1 MLSELSGLFGLLQ
14 APKDK
19 QSGAEGALDELIFD
33 DVYKEVTPDSELETN
48 VEGEPAPP
56 TEEPAATAMADS
68 EDAKDAGQDEDG
80 QSTDTSDELIPEGV
94 QVVEGQSN
102 ADAIEATQEPPV
114 DHVDAIEV
122 ETKVAINGHVTIKP
136 DGSPAERGAP
146 KPVTFAKHTGAT
158 STSSQSKVHDDM
170 SDPVATVVQTEEPSA
185 EVAETPTAP
194 SDAKAALALTA
205 SSLTPDVTRQPE
217 IVADRLVMRQAE
229 QKAGAVTPLS
239 YTQVPA
245 GKDAVRSSNLG
256 GRHSEKV
263 TQEPSGAM
271 QKGVHRPANSIT
283 GGPNPER
290 IDVEVSGAGSATE
303 ASVKEGVIAQ
313 HVFVA
318 SQKPSRAGKTREPIL
333 SGQVSSIPRP
343 QVEGSSLVDSS
354 ISARVQAPSQD
365 VPKAIERGRP
375 IWRSALAIQRSAG
388 RNLASPAYQSGIST
402 QGGMTNRA
410 ESSANGTSVRQA
422 TSTSGMAITA
432 HHDAAQGRSDV
443 NAEPTIAAKA
453 DVDVN
458 SGSSKAEAVVQRVPG
473 SSVQK
478 AAQVESL
485 PVQGIPSQEMTH
497 ATTSEPVTASAND
510 AGSFVD
516 IMSSAVSSN
525 IPTNSAGTT
534 LRSALF
540 PDGEAVSLAVPQ
552 AAQRSPSPGPEF
564 PEMAPSWDATE
575 TRFAVIAD
583 GDADSE
589 QIVGS
594 PSAER
599 SARSNHVF
607 KPEPLLRDTQ
617 NTPIAGSDRM
627 TPIDP
632 IHISTLKGSA
642 PTQAQPS
649 ITSHAPSSR
658 PSVMEGPAATGAKN
672 ISEVFEGGVTSA
684 TGSNQ
689 AVSAASTAASSVAS
703 IPDKAVATFR
713 EIPAKVP
720 VLTGDTSIQLTR
732 AAASP
737 DISPIDVKSD
747 SDEAPAASNAQTPP
761 VFRSSRAA
769 AHSDTVSV
777 GTGSRPSI
785 DLPSTS
791 PAGDSVVGQMDPSE
805 LSDDKVLPGDAIG
818 VTSGD
823 IRSASAS
830 MHAASPPSARAEH
843 TSAVMRQIADAAT
856 TGTPNSD
863 GSIELQ
869 LRPDELGLMRFKMM
883 HGEHGMTMHISA
895 ERPETLD
902 MLRRNIDQL
911 SRYLDELGYES
922 TSFTFGDGHTG
933 SNPGGGRAMPVTAQD
948 VPQLTDS
955 PDTAPPLSI
964 ASGGLDLRF

>member
-48 VEGEPAPP
+48 VESEPASP
-56 TEEPAATAMADS
+56 TEEPAATATVDS

-102 ADAIEATQEPPV
+102 GDAIEATQEPLV

-122 ETKVAINGHVTIKP
+122 ETKVATNGPVTIKP

-146 KPVTFAKHTGAT
+146 KPAIFAKDTDVT
-158 STSSQSKVHDDM
+158 STSSQSKMLDDM
-170 SDPVATVVQTEEPSA
+170 SDPVATVVQTEQSSA

-194 SDAKAALALTA
+194 SVAKAALSLTA

-229 QKAGAVTPLS
+229 QKADAVTPLS
-239 YTQVPA
+239 STQVPA

-263 TQEPSGAM
+263 TPEPSGAM
-271 QKGVHRPANSIT
+271 QKGVHGPANSLT
-283 GGPNPER
+283 GAQIPEH
-290 IDVEVSGAGSATE
+290 IDVEVSGVGSASE

-318 SQKPSRAGKTREPIL
+318 SQEPSWAAKTREPIL
-333 SGQVSSIPRP
+333 SGQASPIPRP
-343 QVEGSSLVDSS
+343 QVEGSSLVDTL

-365 VPKAIERGRP
+365 VPKAIEQGRP

-388 RNLASPAYQSGIST
+388 RNLASPAYQSGVSA
-402 QGGMTNRA
+402 QGGMPNRA
-410 ESSANGTSVRQA
+410 ESSANGTSAHQA

-432 HHDAAQGRSDV
+432 HQDAVQGRSDV
-443 NAEPTIAAKA
+443 NAKPTIAAKA
-453 DVDVN
+453 DIDVN
-458 SGSSKAEAVVQRVPG
+458 S
-473 SSVQK
+473 
-478 AAQVESL
+478 
-485 PVQGIPSQEMTH
+485 
-497 ATTSEPVTASAND
+497 
-510 AGSFVD
+510 GSFVD
-516 IMSSAVSSN
+516 IMSSAVTSN
-525 IPTNSAGTT
+525 VPTNSAGPT

-540 PDGEAVSLAVPQ
+540 PDGEAVSIAVPQ
-552 AAQRSPSPGPEF
+552 AAQRSPSLRPEF
-564 PEMAPSWDATE
+564 PEMAPNRDATE
-575 TRFAVIAD
+575 TRSAVIAD
-583 GDADSE
+583 GDADPD

-594 PSAER
+594 PPAER
-599 SARSNHVF
+599 PARSNPDF

-617 NTPIAGSDRM
+617 NTSTAGSDRM
-627 TPIDP
+627 MPIDP
-632 IHISTLKGSA
+632 IQVSTLKGTA

-649 ITSHAPSSR
+649 ITSHAPSPR
-658 PSVMEGPAATGAKN
+658 ASVIEGPAATGANN
-672 ISEVFEGGVTSA
+672 ISEVFEPGATSA
-684 TGSNQ
+684 TASNQ
-689 AVSAASTAASSVAS
+689 AVSAAATAASSVAS

-713 EIPAKVP
+713 EIPAKGP

-737 DISPIDVKSD
+737 DTSPIDVPSD

-761 VFRSSRAA
+761 VFRSSRAG
-769 AHSDTVSV
+769 AHFDTVSV
-777 GTGSRPSI
+777 ATGSRASI

-791 PAGDSVVGQMDPSE
+791 PAGDSAVGQMDRSE

-869 LRPDELGLMRFKMM
+869 LRPVELGHMRFKMM

-933 SNPGGGRAMPVTAQD
+933 SNPGGGRAMPVTAQN